1 MSEPAFAVRVL
12 RRLPDSVLLVAASG
26 RVLAYHPGLAPDGM
40 VRRDAVGH
48 DLADLFP
55 EAVASILTSAI
66 RTALARQEEIT
77 TVYALTPGSNG
88 AEHSY
93 LEARM
98 EPSGPDEVLCL
109 VRDITERRLAE
120 QKLVRRELYLA
131 ALAQINHRLLASNG
145 LPSPYTRDTLAMLG
159 YAAGATRAYT
169 VDVASPEGAGDSVRN
184 GVFWTAEG
192 SDATS
197 GNVGPVN
204 RLQER
209 VLPGWLP
216 TLRRGRPV
224 QERVDA
230 LPEEMQRHLSEVAEG
245 AKVCLLLPILAQDR
259 LVGILGFENHTNDH
273 LWPADEVDLLQAAA
287 AAIAFY
293 IEHDLY
299 TRRFQESAGEV
310 ARMNVELTA
319 ARDRAEASDRVKS
332 EFLAVM
338 GHEIRTPLNGVI
350 SMIEMLLRTPMSEQQ
365 HKYADLVHESGL
377 LLLGRI
383 NAILDYAEIASGT
396 LELNEVTFSPAAMV
410 EGVAALLKPEAQ
422 RKRLSLMTFFHPALP
437 TWAYG
442 DADRL
447 RHVLIALVDNALK
460 FTERGEVII
469 RIEPVSAEVDHAAAR
484 DRIILRFSVSD
495 TGVGLPPD
503 AETWLFTPFTQ
514 ADTSPTRRYGGA
526 GLGLTT
532 AKRLVEILGG
542 DIGFQSSVQVG
553 STFWFTAELGE
564 SPEGLAHLGR
574 PVGLDGLRVLVIDDV
589 DSTRKIL
596 VSYLE
601 RWGCQCAA
609 MAGPREGLSALR
621 QALEE
626 GHPYHVALVDMM
638 LPEMD
643 GIAFAAMAA
652 EQGLLDRTKL
662 IAVTAYEAGR
672 REEQVLRAGFC
683 AYLTKPFRQGEL
695 SDVLLDTMA
704 TWDCAAPT
712 FPASSFVPQP
722 PEVSVGTA
730 HGTLVVV
737 LIDRNTMM
745 RRLAKQELEK
755 QGCAVIAAASDAEA
769 LRAVE
774 SARELHM
781 VLLDLQEESVAEHD
795 RSRQLEL
802 MARVRRIGGGGR
814 TTPLLVGMT
823 TRIGRAAVQICE
835 AAGTDACVTKPLTPG
850 TIRSLLSRLE
860 ESR

>member
-26 RVLAYHPGLAPDGM
+26 RVLAYHPGLVPDGI

-55 EAVASILTSAI
+55 EAAASILTSAV
-66 RTALARQEEIT
+66 RTALARQGEVT
-77 TVYALTPGSNG
+77 TIYALTPGSNG

-93 LEARM
+93 LEARI
-98 EPSGPDEVLCL
+98 EPSGPDEVVCV

-145 LPSPYTRDTLAMLG
+145 PASPYTRDTLAMLG

-169 VDVASPEGAGDSVRN
+169 VDLVSSEGAGDSVQN
-184 GVFWTAEG
+184 GVFWSAEG
-192 SDATS
+192 SDAAS

-209 VLPGWLP
+209 ILPQWLP

-230 LPEEMQRHLSEVAEG
+230 LPQEMQRHLSEVAEG
-245 AKVCLLLPILAQDR
+245 AKVCLVLPILAQDR
-259 LVGILGFENHTNDH
+259 LVGMLGFENHTDDR

-293 IEHDLY
+293 IEHALY
-299 TRRFQESAGEV
+299 TRRLQESAGEV
-310 ARMNVELTA
+310 ARINIELTA

-338 GHEIRTPLNGVI
+338 GHEIRTPLNSVI
-350 SMIEMLLRTPMSEQQ
+350 SMTEMLLRTPMSDQQ

-396 LELNEVTFSPAAMV
+396 LELNEVTFCPAAMV

-469 RIEPVSAEVDHAAAR
+469 RVEPVSAEGDHAAVR

-514 ADTSPTRRYGGA
+514 ANTSSTRKYGGA

-542 DIGFQSSVQVG
+542 NIGFQSSAQVG
-553 STFWFTAELGE
+553 STFWFTVELGE
-564 SPEGLAHLGR
+564 SLEGLAHPGQ
-574 PVGLDGLRVLVIDDV
+574 PANLDGLRVLVIDDA

-601 RWGCQCAA
+601 RWGCLCEAV
-609 MAGPREGLSALR
+609 AGPREGLSALR
-621 QALEE
+621 RALEE

-643 GIAFAAMAA
+643 GVAFAAMA
-652 EQGLLDRTKL
+652 
-662 IAVTAYEAGR
+662 
-672 REEQVLRAGFC
+672 C
-683 AYLTKPFRQGEL
+683 
-695 SDVLLDTMA
+695 
-704 TWDCAAPT
+704 
-712 FPASSFVPQP
+712 
-722 PEVSVGTA
+722 GT
-730 HGTLVVV
+730 
-737 LIDRNTMM
+737 
-745 RRLAKQELEK
+745 RLAGPDE
-755 QGCAVIAAASDAEA
+755 V
-769 LRAVE
+769 
-774 SARELHM
+774 
-781 VLLDLQEESVAEHD
+781 D
-795 RSRQLEL
+795 RGHGL
-802 MARVRRIGGGGR
+802 
-814 TTPLLVGMT
+814 
-823 TRIGRAAVQICE
+823 
-835 AAGTDACVTKPLTPG
+835 
-850 TIRSLLSRLE
+850 
-860 ESR
+860 